1 MTLEELTEIKELYN
15 LNDKGLAKYLLNEY
29 NLLNIKYD
37 NLNIKYNTL
46 FDKLEEDK
54 VKYYNTGY
62 DKCRSQ
68 IIKLIEGG
76 IDWNGEQ

>member
-1 MTLEELTEIKELYN
+1 MTLEELTEVKELYN
-15 LNDKGLAKYLLNEY
+15 LNDEGLIKYLLNEY

-37 NLNIKYNTL
+37 NLNIKYKTL
-46 FDKLEEDK
+46 FNKLEEDK
-54 VKYYNTGY
+54 VKYYNAGY

-76 IDWNGEQ
+76 IDWNEE